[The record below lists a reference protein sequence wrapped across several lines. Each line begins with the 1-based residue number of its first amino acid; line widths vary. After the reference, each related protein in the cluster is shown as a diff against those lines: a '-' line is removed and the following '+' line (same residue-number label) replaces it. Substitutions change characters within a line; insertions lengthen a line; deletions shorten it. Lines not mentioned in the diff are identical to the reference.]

1 MFDEDIAGLD
11 ASQTLS
17 RVAELRTMSELAD
30 RSILSAAAH
39 WADLHGVV
47 DEPVTSLPGMERLV
61 QLGGDGTPQVA
72 EFAAAELG
80 AELGVSPYAA
90 ALLIADALD
99 LRHRLPVTWA
109 RVCAGQVKPW
119 IARRVAQATRE
130 LSAAAVRAVDV
141 TVARWA
147 DRLTWSRLA
156 GVVEAAVVQA
166 DPAGAQAV
174 VDADRHDQGVWVA
187 PSSVHGSK
195 TVFIRADA
203 ADVIWFDA
211 TIDRIADG
219 IGLLGDTAS
228 KETRRAR
235 AVGIIANPQQSLT
248 VFDQAAAV
256 SRNADP
262 ADLPADVTR
271 GDQLHP
277 AETEEGDGPAEAGG
291 LSTGGKAAGVDPR
304 PPATLYVH
312 VDADTFRG
320 GGGGVARVEGV
331 GPVTVEQARRWL
343 GHCAVTVKPVIDL
356 AGLAPVDGYEIP
368 DRLREAV
375 RLVCPADVFPY
386 ASNTSRRLDLDHTT
400 A

>member
-1 MFDEDIAGLD
+1 
-11 ASQTLS
+11 
-17 RVAELRTMSELAD
+17 
-30 RSILSAAAH
+30 
-39 WADLHGVV
+39 
-47 DEPVTSLPGMERLV
+47 
-61 QLGGDGTPQVA
+61 
-72 EFAAAELG
+72 
-80 AELGVSPYAA
+80 
-90 ALLIADALD
+90 LD

-109 RVCAGQVKPW
+109 RVGAGEVKPW
-119 IARRVAQATRE
+119 IARRVAQATRQ
-130 LSAAAVRAVDV
+130 LGLAAARAVDA

-156 GVVEAAVVQA
+156 GVVEAAIIEA

-187 PSSVHGSK
+187 PSSEHGSK

-228 KETRRAR
+228 KDTRRAR

-248 VFDQAAAV
+248 VFDQAAAAY
-256 SRNADP
+256 RTAHP
-262 ADLPADVTR
+262 AGLPPDVTGPVDSDEPAECGEPAEGDEPVQTSQLPAGREPSRTAR
-271 GDQLHP
+271 
-277 AETEEGDGPAEAGG
+277 
-291 LSTGGKAAGVDPR
+291 VDPR

-312 VDADTFRG
+312 VDADTLRSG
-320 GGGGVARVEGV
+320 GDGAARVEGV

-356 AGLAPVDGYEIP
+356 AAVAPVDSYEIP

-375 RLVCPADVFPY
+375 RLVCPGDVFPY

-400 A
+400 PYLTAGAADDGDGGGGPPPGQTRVGNLAPMTRFHHRLKTFGRWQVAQPFPGIYLWRTPHGRVFLVDHTGTRKLPGAA